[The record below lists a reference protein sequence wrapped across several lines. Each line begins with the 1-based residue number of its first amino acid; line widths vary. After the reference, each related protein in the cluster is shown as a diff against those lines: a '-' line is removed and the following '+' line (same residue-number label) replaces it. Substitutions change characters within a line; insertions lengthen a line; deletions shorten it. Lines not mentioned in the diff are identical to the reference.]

1 MYIIFETGH
10 VSPQPKIA
18 FFVTVL
24 SAEDKR
30 PEDVTN
36 REDCTWG
43 WEAILEGG
51 FELGFNAILA
61 SYTPPHG
68 LGWWRGDAAPMLRIP
83 VYPTAADAEAAV
95 QHMLSQCGGTT
106 PEGKRE
112 GYKFGDW
119 PALPPTYWYVVQLD
133 RVDLKVVCL
142 STPRPA
148 VLGPYVCPKGFV
160 DDSRGSPRLQYDDA
174 DNGNVDEDVTDDD
187 HLRAVNRR
195 YDRLEAAE
203 RAQLAHLI
211 AASGA
216 KLVGSW
222 TPDSCA

>member
-1 MYIIFETGH
+1 MYYIIFKTGAGS
-10 VSPQPKIA
+10 VGLCQPEIDFLA
-18 FFVTVL
+18 TVL
-24 SAEDKR
+24 GAKDKR

-51 FELGFNAILA
+51 FELGFNAMLTA
-61 SYTPPHG
+61 YTPPHG
-68 LGWWRGDAAPMLRIP
+68 LGRCDRAVTIP

-106 PEGKRE
+106 PEGKLE

-119 PALPPTYWYVVQLD
+119 PALPPTDWYVVQLD

-142 STPRPA
+142 SGMDI
-148 VLGPYVCPKGFV
+148 LGPYVCPKGFV
-160 DDSRGSPRLQYDDA
+160 DDSMGSPRLQYDDA
-174 DNGNVDEDVTDDD
+174 DDGNVDEDVTDDD

-222 TPDSCA
+222 TPDPCA